1 MIYQIEEGRGRSIRK
16 ILPQYSFYFYKKVE
30 KGGVGEGVG
39 GAKDPPPLSKS
50 GSDAFDIGRI
60 FLIICN
66 VLAPFPKCGM
76 TVYENL
82 LHVSCETLNSNLLNM
97 YMLNTRIHSN
107 ADIKHRECP
116 TEARPRPLSI

>member
-1 MIYQIEEGRGRSIRK
+1 MFIDLYDLSNWRGEGEVNKKNSVPIFF
-16 ILPQYSFYFYKKVE
+16 LFFYKKVE

-50 GSDAFDIGRI
+50 GSDAFDIWRI

-82 LHVSCETLNSNLLNM
+82 LHVSYETLNSNLFE
-97 YMLNTRIHSN
+97 YVYSKYTYSQ
-107 ADIKHRECP
+107 
-116 TEARPRPLSI
+116 